1 VTHPGGPNCPSRGR
15 NLLRLSWLFYSLSTV
30 VLFALWSVLGK
41 IALRTATPV
50 QTTLLYGLAG
60 VAIALAAIAIGQR
73 TNGWSVSTL
82 WVGVVSAL
90 CGGLGLMTF
99 YLALDRGKASLAV
112 PIVGFYPALVAVLSV
127 AFLDER
133 LSALQVAGIVLA
145 IAGVALIGAG

>member
-1 VTHPGGPNCPSRGR
+1 V
-15 NLLRLSWLFYSLSTV
+15 SWLFYSLSTV

-60 VAIALAAIAIGQR
+60 VAVALAAIAIGQR
-73 TNGWSVSTL
+73 TAGWSVGTL
-82 WVGVVSAL
+82 WVGVVSAA

-99 YLALDRGKASLAV
+99 YLALERGKASLAV

-145 IAGVALIGAG
+145 VAGVALIGAG

>member
-1 VTHPGGPNCPSRGR
+1 M
-15 NLLRLSWLFYSLSTV
+15 SWLFYSLSTV

-60 VAIALAAIAIGQR
+60 VAVALAAIAIGQR
-73 TNGWSVSTL
+73 TADWSPGTL
-82 WVGVVSAL
+82 WVGVVSAA

-99 YLALDRGKASLAV
+99 YLALERGNASLAV

-133 LSALQVAGIVLA
+133 LNALQIVGIVLA
-145 IAGVALIGAG
+145 VAGVALIGAAGG

>member
-1 VTHPGGPNCPSRGR
+1 V
-15 NLLRLSWLFYSLSTV
+15 SWLFYSLSTV

-60 VAIALAAIAIGQR
+60 VAVALAAIAIGQR
-73 TNGWSVSTL
+73 TAGWSVGSL
-82 WVGVVSAL
+82 WVGVVSAA

-99 YLALDRGKASLAV
+99 YLALERGNASLAV
-112 PIVGFYPALVAVLSV
+112 PVVGFYPALVAVLSV

-133 LSALQVAGIVLA
+133 LSGLQVAGIVLA
-145 IAGVALIGAG
+145 VAGVALIGAG

>member
-1 VTHPGGPNCPSRGR
+1 M
-15 NLLRLSWLFYSLSTV
+15 SWLFYSLSTV

-60 VAIALAAIAIGQR
+60 VAVALAAIAIGQR
-73 TNGWSVSTL
+73 TAGWSPGTL
-82 WVGVVSAL
+82 WVGVVSAA

-99 YLALDRGKASLAV
+99 YLALDRGNASLAV

-133 LSALQVAGIVLA
+133 LSALQVVGIVLA
-145 IAGVALIGAG
+145 VAGVALIGAG

>member
-1 VTHPGGPNCPSRGR
+1 MLKRRGGRPRR
-15 NLLRLSWLFYSLSTV
+15 NLTRLSWLFYSLSTV